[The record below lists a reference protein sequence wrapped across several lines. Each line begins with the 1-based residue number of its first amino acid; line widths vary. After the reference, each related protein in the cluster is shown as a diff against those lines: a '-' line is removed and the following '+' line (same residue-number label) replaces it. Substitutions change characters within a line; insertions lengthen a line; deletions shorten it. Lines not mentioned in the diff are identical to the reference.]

1 MKRIVLAATFAV
13 TFFLSIVWA
22 AADAPAIPPNAVQ
35 ILYNGNF
42 EADPP
47 YDGWSFSDEYSR
59 VTEDGYLSDYA
70 LGQGFSYESG
80 ITTATHHLG
89 IDFSNYDEPIWLRR
103 CHRVFTW
110 ELTPNIQ
117 FDVGE
122 GSFYTKTGMSV
133 AYMWRLSNLDNSQG
147 WWESNCITYELHG
160 LTAWGDQLDLVLAA
174 SNSSD
179 SPTTFYYDNIEIWAV
194 PGFRTF
200 LPMVT
205 GGK

>member
-1 MKRIVLAATFAV
+1 MKRIIIVV
-13 TFFLSIVWA
+13 TFFLTIVWTA
-22 AADAPAIPPNAVQ
+22 ATADAPAIPPNAVQ
-35 ILYNGNF
+35 ILDEDF
-42 EADPP
+42 ESGEG
-47 YDGWSFSDEYSR
+47 GWSFSDEYSYI
-59 VTEDGYLSDYA
+59 TEDGYLSDHA

-80 ITTATHHLG
+80 ITTATHHLAG
-89 IDFSNYDEPIWLRR
+89 IDFSNYDEPVWLKR

-160 LTAWGDQLDLVLAA
+160 LTAWGDQLDLVLSAF
-174 SNSSD
+174 NSDD

-194 PGFRTF
+194 PKFRVF
-200 LPMVT
+200 LPIVN
-205 GGK
+205 GGG